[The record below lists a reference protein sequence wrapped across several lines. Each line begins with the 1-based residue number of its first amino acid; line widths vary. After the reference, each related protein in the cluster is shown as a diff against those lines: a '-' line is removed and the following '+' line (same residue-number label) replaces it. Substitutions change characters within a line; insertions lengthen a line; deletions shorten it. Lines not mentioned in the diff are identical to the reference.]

1 MAKQDS
7 DNSKNSYSAD
17 DFTALEG
24 LDAVRKRPG
33 MYIGSTD
40 SHGLVHL
47 HHEIFDNA
55 VDEAI
60 AGHCTRIEVILNKDG
75 SVSISD
81 NGRGIPVDTN
91 AKTGLSGVMLAF
103 TKLHAGGKFG
113 GSGYKTSGGLH
124 GVGSAV
130 VNALSHRVDVTVERD
145 GQQWA
150 LSFNRGKPVSYQG
163 NAPDSA
169 YKEVKDISAVKTV
182 AKNRSGTVVRF
193 WPDRGLF
200 QKDAEISREVIIERA
215 RKTAFLIPNLSIHV
229 RDLTRDET
237 YEETFEFSGGIKD
250 MVEYLQKDKPVC
262 DTVYIEGTGTF
273 IETVPVLDESG
284 HMVNTDVE
292 RQVIVEA
299 AFSYG
304 NGYDANTNSFVN
316 VVTTPK
322 GGTHLKGFERGL
334 LQTVRKAY
342 EGTRLLKA
350 SEDPPILED
359 ALEGITAV
367 VSVQVPEPQ
376 FIGQT
381 KEELGTSGVTKIV
394 QEVVSDG
401 VNRWINGKTK
411 NQART
416 ILEKIANA
424 SRTRIASRTQRE
436 AARRKTALEGASMPA
451 KLVDC
456 RAIGIDQSELFLV
469 EGDSALGSAR
479 KGRNSEYQALLPL
492 RGKILNVQKASMADM
507 LKNAECAAIIQC
519 LGAGSGRSFDIEQM
533 RYGRVVLMADA
544 DVDGSHIRVL
554 LITLIA
560 KYMRPVI
567 EEGRLYA
574 AMPPLHKLEIL
585 GRKKEEIYTYTQSE
599 KDETYAKLIKSGKKV
614 KTPVQRFKGLGEMD
628 ADELWETTMNPA
640 TRSVRLITME
650 DVEAAEQTLQLL
662 MGDEVAPRRD
672 WIINNAENVD
682 WEAIDA

>member
-1 MAKQDS
+1 MSA
-7 DNSKNSYSAD
+7 DNSKKNASYSAD

-40 SHGLVHL
+40 SAGLVHL

-55 VDEAI
+55 VDEAL
-60 AGHCTRIEVILNKDG
+60 AGYCTRIEVTMNKDG
-75 SVSISD
+75 SISIAD
-81 NGRGIPVDTN
+81 NGRGIPVDQN
-91 AKTGLSGVMLAF
+91 KKTGLSGVMLAF

-113 GSGYKTSGGLH
+113 GSGYKTAGGLH

-130 VNALSHRVDVTVERD
+130 VNALSQRVDVTVERD
-145 GQQWA
+145 GKQWA
-150 LSFNRGKPVSYQG
+150 LSFHRGTPVIFSGAGPESEFKKVSDIQ
-163 NAPDSA
+163 
-169 YKEVKDISAVKTV
+169 EVKKIPG
-182 AKNRSGTVVRF
+182 NRSGTVVRF

-200 QKDAEISREVIIERA
+200 RPDAAIDRAVIVQRA
-215 RKTAFLIPNLSIHV
+215 RKTAFLVPNLAIQV
-229 RDLTRDET
+229 RDLTGDQPF
-237 YEETFEFSGGIKD
+237 EETFEFSGGIKD
-250 MVEYLQKDKPVC
+250 MVEYLQSDKPIC
-262 DTVYIEGTGTF
+262 DIVYIKGEGSF
-273 IETVPVLDESG
+273 NEVVPVLDDAG
-284 HMVNTDVE
+284 HMVNTEIERVVE
-292 RQVIVEA
+292 VEL
-299 AFSYG
+299 AFAYG
-304 NGYDANTNSFVN
+304 NGYENSINSFVN

-322 GGTHLKGFERGL
+322 GGTHEKGFERGL
-334 LQTVRKAY
+334 LQTLRKGY

-376 FIGQT
+376 FVGQT
-381 KEELGTSGVTKIV
+381 KEELGTAGVTKIV
-394 QEVVSDG
+394 QEVVADG
-401 VNRWINGKTK
+401 ITKWMNGRTK
-411 NQART
+411 NQARLV
-416 ILEKIANA
+416 LEKVANA

-456 RAIGIDQSELFLV
+456 RAIGVEQSELFLV

-479 KGRNSEYQALLPL
+479 QGRNSEFQALLPL

-507 LKNAECAAIIQC
+507 LKNAECSAIIQC
-519 LGAGSGRSFDIEQM
+519 IGAGTGKTFDLSQM
-533 RYGRVVLMADA
+533 RYGRVLLMADA

-554 LITLIA
+554 LITLFA
-560 KYMRPVI
+560 KYMKPII
-567 EEGRLYA
+567 EDGRLYA
-574 AMPPLHKLEIL
+574 AMPPLHKIETM
-585 GRKKEEIYTYTQSE
+585 GKGKDVFYTYTQGE
-599 KDETYAKLIKSGKKV
+599 MEATIDKLRKSGKSI

-628 ADELWETTMNPA
+628 ADELWETTMNPE
-640 TRSVRLITME
+640 TRSVRRITMD
-650 DVEAAEQTLQLL
+650 DVEAAEQMLQLL

-672 WIINNAENVD
+672 WIINNSDNVD

>member
-1 MAKQDS
+1 MANDPKKASAQ
-7 DNSKNSYSAD
+7 YSAD

-40 SHGLVHL
+40 STGLVHL

-55 VDEAI
+55 VDEAL
-60 AGHCTRIEVILNKDG
+60 AGHCTRIEISLNEDG
-75 SVSISD
+75 SISVAD
-81 NGRGIPVDTN
+81 NGRGIPVDKN
-91 AKTGLSGVMLAF
+91 SKTGLSGVMLAF

-113 GSGYKTSGGLH
+113 GSGYKTAGGLH

-145 GQQWA
+145 GEQWA
-150 LSFNRGKPVSYQG
+150 LSFHRGKPVVFSG
-163 NAPDSA
+163 KTPDS
-169 YKEVKDISAVKTV
+169 KFEPVDDISVVKSIP
-182 AKNRSGTVVRF
+182 KNRSGTVVRF

-200 QKDAEISREVIIERA
+200 QADARIERNVIVQRA
-215 RKTAFLIPNLSIHV
+215 RKTAFLVPNLEIQV
-229 RDLTRDET
+229 RDFTGAEP
-237 YEETFEFSGGIKD
+237 YEETFEFTGGIKD
-250 MVEYLQKDKPVC
+250 MVDFLQSDKPIC
-262 DTVYIEGTGTF
+262 DIVYISGSGSFT
-273 IETVPVLDESG
+273 ETVPVLDDQG

-292 RQVIVEA
+292 RTVEVEV

-304 NGYDANTNSFVN
+304 NGYDTSLNSFVN

-322 GGTHLKGFERGL
+322 GGTHAKGFERALVQGL
-334 LQTVRKAY
+334 RKGY

-359 ALEGITAV
+359 AVEGLTAV
-367 VSVQVPEPQ
+367 ISVQVPEPQ
-376 FIGQT
+376 FVGQT
-381 KEELGTSGVTKIV
+381 KEELGTSGVTKVV
-394 QEVVSDG
+394 QDIVSDG
-401 VNRWINGKTK
+401 ISKWIQGRSK
-411 NQART
+411 NQARLV
-416 ILEKIANA
+416 LEKVANA
-424 SRTRIASRTQRE
+424 ARTRIASRTQRE

-456 RAIGIDQSELFLV
+456 RAIGVENSELFLV

-519 LGAGSGRSFDIEQM
+519 IGAGSGRTFDVEQM
-533 RYGRVVLMADA
+533 RYGRILLMADA

-554 LITLIA
+554 LITLVA
-560 KYMRPVI
+560 KYMRPII
-567 EEGRLYA
+567 EAGRLYA
-574 AMPPLHKLEIL
+574 AMPPLHKIETS
-585 GRKKEEIYTYTQSE
+585 GKGKEVIYTYTQAE
-599 KDETYAKLIKSGKKV
+599 MEETVAKLEKQGKKV

-640 TRSVRLITME
+640 TRSVRRITME
-650 DVEAAEQTLQLL
+650 DVEAAEQMLQLL

-672 WIINNAENVD
+672 WIINNADNVD

>member
-1 MAKQDS
+1 MSAEK
-7 DNSKNSYSAD
+7 NESKNTYSSD

-40 SHGLVHL
+40 SAGLVHL

-55 VDEAI
+55 VDEAL
-60 AGHCTRIEVILNKDG
+60 AGYCNRIEITLNKDG
-75 SVSISD
+75 SVSIAD
-81 NGRGIPVDTN
+81 NGRGIPVDQN
-91 AKTGLSGVMLAF
+91 KKTGLSGVMLAF

-113 GSGYKTSGGLH
+113 GSGYKTAGGLH

-130 VNALSHRVDVTVERD
+130 VNALSERVDVTVERD
-145 GQQWA
+145 GKQWA
-150 LSFNRGKPVSYQG
+150 LSFKRGKPGLFKGGTPQAEFSPIKDIQ
-163 NAPDSA
+163 
-169 YKEVKDISAVKTV
+169 EVKNIPA
-182 AKNRSGTVVRF
+182 NRSGTVVRF

-200 QKDAEISREVIIERA
+200 RPDAVIDREVIIQRA
-215 RKTAFLIPNLSIHV
+215 RKTAFLVPELAIQV
-229 RDLTRDET
+229 KDET
-237 YEETFEFSGGIKD
+237 SETPYEETFEFSGGIKD
-250 MVEYLQKDKPVC
+250 MVEYLQSDKPVC
-262 DTVYIEGTGTF
+262 DIVYIKNSGVFT
-273 IETVPVLDESG
+273 ETVPVLDESG
-284 HMVNTDVE
+284 RMINTDVE
-292 RQVIVEA
+292 RVVEVEI

-304 NGYDANTNSFVN
+304 TGYNASVNSFVN
-316 VVTTPK
+316 VVTTPN
-322 GGTHLKGFERGL
+322 GGTHVKGFERGL
-334 LQTVRKAY
+334 LQTLRKGY

-376 FIGQT
+376 FVGQT

-394 QEVVSDG
+394 QEVISDG
-401 VNRWINGKTK
+401 VNKWITGKAK
-411 NQART
+411 NQARLV
-416 ILEKIANA
+416 LEKVANA

-456 RAIGIDQSELFLV
+456 RAIGVEQSELFLV

-479 KGRNSEYQALLPL
+479 QGRNSEFQALLPL

-507 LKNAECAAIIQC
+507 LKNAECASIIQC
-519 LGAGSGRSFDIEQM
+519 IGAGTGKSFDLSQM
-533 RYGRVVLMADA
+533 RYGRIMLMADA

-554 LITLIA
+554 LITLFA
-560 KYMRPVI
+560 KYMKPII
-567 EEGRLYA
+567 EDGRLYA
-574 AMPPLHKLEIL
+574 AMPPLHKLETL
-585 GRKKEEIYTYTQSE
+585 GKGKEIFYTYTQGE
-599 KDETYAKLIKSGKKV
+599 IDAKVNELKKKGKTY

-628 ADELWETTMNPA
+628 ADELWETTMNPE
-640 TRSVRLITME
+640 TRSVRRITME
-650 DVEAAEQTLQLL
+650 DAEAAEQMLQLL

-672 WIINNAENVD
+672 WIISNAENVD